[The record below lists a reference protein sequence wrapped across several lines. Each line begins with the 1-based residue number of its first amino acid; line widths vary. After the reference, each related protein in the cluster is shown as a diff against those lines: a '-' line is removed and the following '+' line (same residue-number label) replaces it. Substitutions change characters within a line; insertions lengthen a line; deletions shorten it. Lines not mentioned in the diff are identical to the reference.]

1 MNASSIVRQTILR
14 LAGLSVACLGCIAV
28 VFADEPA
35 SRPLV
40 PPDGGDLNDLAVHP
54 HAPLVVRSRPVIE
67 RLPVQVIEPVD
78 LQVAQTGHI
87 YVADSGAQCIF
98 RLDPFSRV
106 SLHSRDLAGLRRIC
120 LDSDE
125 SVYALTA
132 SSGECSIHQITPEG
146 RRLLLHTLPFPAQS
160 FARFGTTDWLV
171 ADGGNIWSIN
181 SEADRSLI
189 FRSSVAVL
197 DLCTDAGG
205 GIAALLSDGQ
215 VLKIGAAGNA
225 QIAGF
230 APGSPKR
237 VICRADGQLV
247 VLADASLARNGAAAP
262 LPRGLY
268 ALSKSAPA
276 AEPDAIAHLPEGT
289 EAAGFDSLGNLCLAN
304 PQLRAVTKVTSR
316 FRIPCPHCR
325 ESVLMIF
332 DANAQP
338 ANIGG
343 F

>member
-1 MNASSIVRQTILR
+1 MNAFPTTRQTLLR
-14 LAGLSVACLGCIAV
+14 LAGLTVACLVCTTV
-28 VFADEPA
+28 VLADEPA
-35 SRPLV
+35 SRGPATSA
-40 PPDGGDLNDLAVHP
+40 GSDLNELSVDP

-67 RLPVQVIEPVD
+67 RLPVQAIEPVD
-78 LQVAQTGHI
+78 LQVGHSGHI
-87 YVADSGAQCIF
+87 YVADAGAQCIF
-98 RLDPFSRV
+98 RLDSFSRV

-146 RRLLLHTLPFPAQS
+146 RQLLHTLPFPAHS

-171 ADGGNIWSIN
+171 AEGSSIWSVN
-181 SEADRSLI
+181 SDADRSLI

-225 QIAGF
+225 QLAGF

-237 VICRADGQLV
+237 LICRADGQLV
-247 VLADASLARNGAAAP
+247 VLADASLPRNGAAAP

-268 ALSKSAPA
+268 SLSKSAPT
-276 AEPDAIAHLPEGT
+276 EELNAIAHLPEGT

-338 ANIGG
+338 DNIGG

>member
-1 MNASSIVRQTILR
+1 MNASLITRQTILH
-14 LAGLSVACLGCIAV
+14 LAGLSVACLVCVAV
-28 VFADEPA
+28 ASSDEPPPRA
-35 SRPLV
+35 LV
-40 PPDGGDLNDLAVHP
+40 PPGSGDLNDLSAHP
-54 HAPLVVRSRPVIE
+54 HTPLVVRSRPVIE

-78 LQVAQTGHI
+78 LQVAQSGHI
-87 YVADSGAQCIF
+87 YVADSRAQCIF
-98 RLDPFSRV
+98 RLDSFSRV

-132 SSGECSIHQITPEG
+132 STGECSIHQITPEG
-146 RRLLLHTLPFPAQS
+146 RKLLLHTLPFPAQS
-160 FARFGTTDWLV
+160 FARYGTTDWLV
-171 ADGGNIWSIN
+171 AEGSNIWSVN
-181 SEADRSLI
+181 SDAERSLI

-215 VLKIGAAGNA
+215 VLKMGSAGNA
-225 QIAGF
+225 QLAGF

-237 VICRADGQLV
+237 LICRSDGQLI
-247 VLADASLARNGAAAP
+247 VLADASLSRNGAAAP

-268 ALSKSAPA
+268 SLSNTAPNT
-276 AEPDAIAHLPEGT
+276 EPNAIAHLPEGT
-289 EAAGFDSLGNLCLAN
+289 EAAGFDSLGNLCHAN

-325 ESVLMIF
+325 ETVLMIF

-338 ANIGG
+338 DNIGG

>member
-1 MNASSIVRQTILR
+1 MNASSTIRQTILL
-14 LAGLSVACLGCIAV
+14 LAGLSVACMADDGIV
-28 VFADEPA
+28 SADEPA
-35 SRPLV
+35 SQSPVL
-40 PPDGGDLNDLAVHP
+40 PGGDLNELSVHP

-78 LQVAQTGHI
+78 LQVAQSGHI
-87 YVADSGAQCIF
+87 YVADSQAQCIF
-98 RLDPFSRV
+98 RLDSFSRV
-106 SLHSRDLAGLRRIC
+106 SLHSRDLVGLRRIC

-132 SSGECSIHQITPEG
+132 STGECSIHQITPEG
-146 RRLLLHTLPFPAQS
+146 RRLLLHTLPFPADS
-160 FARFGTTDWLV
+160 FARQGTTDWLAAV
-171 ADGGNIWSIN
+171 GGNIWSIN
-181 SEADRSLI
+181 SNADRSLI
-189 FRSSVAVL
+189 FRSPVAVL

-205 GIAALLSDGQ
+205 GIAALLADGQ
-215 VLKIGAAGNA
+215 VLKIGASGNV
-225 QIAGF
+225 QIAGY
-230 APGSPKR
+230 APGSPQR
-237 VICRADGQLV
+237 LICQPDGKLV
-247 VLADASLARNGAAAP
+247 VLAQATIETGGVAAP

-268 ALSKSAPA
+268 PLSTTAPA
-276 AEPDAIAHLPEGT
+276 TEPNAIAHLPEGT
-289 EAAGFDSLGNLCLAN
+289 QAAGFDSLGNLCLAN

-338 ANIGG
+338 DNIGG